1 MAFKRY
7 FLPPTQDGQVVVLL
21 PDRLYQIETVYKYRT
36 KDKYRGW
43 IVKIR
48 KRNGNTS

>member
-7 FLPPTQDGQVVVLL
+7 ILPHTQDGQVVTLL
-21 PDRLYQIETVYKYRT
+21 PDRLYQIETIQKYKT
-36 KDKYRGW
+36 KDGYRGW